1 LKIVTLVCLA
11 LFTTACSVHNEKEV
25 VIAPHVLIKKVV
37 IEPTKKLEET
47 IQTITHISQDPHDYT
62 SSVTDE
68 DLNVTQ
74 SKFEKHYFKPWNIVD
89 GNEVKESVDWAFK
102 TYRVGNS
109 YGENLQLLSHSFFD
123 EMKINANFKN
133 YSTVNKQAL
142 TIQEVNLRAFPTDKP
157 LLLDPNKAGE
167 GFPFDYLQN
176 TTIAAN
182 KPLFV
187 THYSKDKEWAHVISS
202 FAYGWIKVNQL
213 AFLQKYETDLW
224 QKAQQVFILRD
235 GVPIYSSH
243 GDFLFKSKIG
253 MMLALIGEDENSFTV
268 LAVSRYKQSEPYFIK
283 AKISK
288 DIAHK
293 GFIAFNADN
302 LDGIIGELLNS
313 NYGWG
318 GIYGQR
324 DCSSTL
330 KDMFTPFGLW
340 LPRNSYQQ
348 SKIGH
353 IVSLDGLSDDEKT
366 DLIKEKAIPFKTLLY
381 KKGHIVLYT
390 GLLNNKITIF
400 QNMWGIKTKQDGKEG
415 RFIVGKAI
423 FSTLDLGDNLTT
435 YDKNAS
441 LLRNLKS
448 INSFD

>member
-1 LKIVTLVCLA
+1 MKIVILICIT
-11 LFTTACSVHNEKEV
+11 LFTTACSTHKEQVTV
-25 VIAPHVLIKKVV
+25 VEPEIITKKVLIEPVKVV
-37 IEPTKKLEET
+37 EAEV
-47 IQTITHISQDPHDYT
+47 QTISHISQNPHDYT
-62 SSVTDE
+62 INVIAE
-68 DLNVTQ
+68 DLNVSQ
-74 SKFEKHYFKPWNIVD
+74 NKFEESYFKPWNIID
-89 GNEVKESVDWAFK
+89 GDRIRGQVEWAFDI
-102 TYRVGNS
+102 YNVSNS
-109 YGENLQLLSHSFFD
+109 YGENLQLLSQSFFD
-123 EMKINANFKN
+123 NMKSNANFEN
-133 YSTVNKQAL
+133 YSTLNKKAV

-176 TTIAAN
+176 TTVAAN
-182 KPLFV
+182 KPLYV

-224 QKAQQVFILRD
+224 QEAQQVFILKD
-235 GVPIYSSH
+235 GVPIYSSR

-253 MMLALIGEDENSFTV
+253 MMLALTDEGKNSFTV
-268 LAVSRYKQSEPYFIK
+268 LAVSRYKQSEPLFIK

-288 DIAHK
+288 NIAHK
-293 GFIAFNADN
+293 GFISFNTEN
-302 LDGIIGELLNS
+302 LEKIIGELLHS

-318 GIYGQR
+318 GAYGQR

-348 SKIGH
+348 SKIGNV
-353 IVSLDGLSDDEKT
+353 VSLDGLSSDEKINF
-366 DLIKEKAIPFKTLLY
+366 IKEKAIPFKTLLY

-390 GLLNNKITIF
+390 GIVDNKITIF
-400 QNMWGIKTKQDGKEG
+400 QNMWGIKTIKDKKEG

-423 FSTLDLGDNLTT
+423 FSTLNLGDNLST
-435 YDKNAS
+435 YDDNAS
-441 LLRNLKS
+441 LLKNLKS
-448 INSFD
+448 INSFN